1 MTIFSFFCLPFL
13 RLLYQ
18 LYLSHYLFIIY
29 YKQHITK
36 KNEKLIIIIIIT
48 HALKNEDGTLIK
60 IWPPFSWRM
69 VKKVKKQTV
78 KREIKEILSKLKRK
92 VGWFDSPWESLPCM
106 TTTNSPTFSS
116 IPLYHCVACECVCA
130 RPYVPA
136 HVYFGRKELH
146 FCFISFFWSNFW
158 WSLPFT

>member
-36 KNEKLIIIIIIT
+36 KKKLIIIIT
-48 HALKNEDGTLIK
+48 HTLKNEDGALIK

-78 KREIKEILSKLKRK
+78 KRQIKEILSKLKRK

-116 IPLYHCVACECVCA
+116 IPLYHCVACECVRA